1 MEIYAK
7 RLPKAMY
14 NSRVLFNP
22 YQYEPLMKLFDSD
35 THEYN
40 AKNILITDEVGV
52 GKTVE
57 AGIIIKEYL
66 RLYPNARVIIICP
79 AKLCENWKEEMDS
92 LFDEKFKN
100 FREDKDI
107 EEEDPSI
114 ILPNSF
120 FIRTEDVDKSKDE
133 QVENEEE
140 NSKEDEDDKDFTE
153 GIKVKL
159 KKYNL
164 QTYDLLIVDEAHSI
178 RNKGKLF
185 DGIKALISNNTSK
198 LQDELRIFMTATP
211 VVNKDQDYKSLEEL
225 LKLNTRDFENTK
237 TLQGQ
242 ANCYDYQLEINM
254 KEFDFSEAEKEVI
267 EYVYFDKCANHN
279 RGYMKRA
286 MASSIN
292 TLCEY
297 YDECEINRE
306 KVVENEINEIKEIK
320 NHNVED
326 KIRASDYFDLDDNNV
341 SYSEK
346 IKKMYEKMYADNTSL
361 NLVEN
366 NNQDKLKELLNKV
379 KTTDSK
385 FKALMELVNEIKKQE
400 DENNE
405 PVKIVIFTWSKC
417 TAKYLE
423 EKLKDS
429 DYIRKLT
436 GKEEVFCFDKTAV
449 INGDTK
455 NAMDILNDFEKTKN
469 TMVLIGTEAA
479 REGLNMQFC
488 HNLIHYD
495 FPFTPASLCQRN
507 GRIYRPRKEY
517 DSMNPRVWYMY
528 SRYGYDV
535 RQYDEIILSKLDLV
549 NKFSDKE
556 LIVPMNILP
565 VDNEKL
571 KKALFINFVDTFVDN
586 VEVNEN
592 NKVIKIKNI
601 ETLKNYLEEDVDL
614 QKIFEEN
621 CYESENKIDELIK
634 KYIEKGCSEDKK
646 KRENES
652 LEEYKK
658 EYCKKLREL
667 YKYIFGEEISVSTTE
682 YDTDEIRKKL
692 LIEFSTK
699 CGEMFREYS
708 KDMKLR
714 PITNGDIKLEDIW
727 YSWQIYSVDGGRK
740 LMRILSDGEVETT
753 RAEFANHYAMWRE

>member
-1 MEIYAK
+1 
-7 RLPKAMY
+7 MY
-14 NSRVLFNP
+14 NSKVLFNP
-22 YQYEPLMKLFDSD
+22 YQYEPLMKLFDSE

-40 AKNILITDEVGV
+40 GKNILITDEVGV

-66 RLYPNARVIIICP
+66 QLRPNARVIIVCP
-79 AKLCENWKEEMDS
+79 AKLCENWKKEMDI

-120 FIRTEDVDKSKDE
+120 FIRTEDVDNSKDE

-140 NSKEDEDDKDFTE
+140 NSQGDSQGDRVDNDFTK
-153 GIKVKL
+153 GIKSKL

-164 QTYDLLIVDEAHSI
+164 QAYDLLIVDEAHSI

-211 VVNKDQDYKSLEEL
+211 VVNNDQDYESLEEL
-225 LKLNTRDFENTK
+225 LKLNTRDFVSTK
-237 TLQGQ
+237 TMQGQ
-242 ANCYDYQLEINM
+242 ANCYDYKLEIKM
-254 KEFDFSEAEKEVI
+254 KEFDFSEEEKEI
-267 EYVYFDKCANHN
+267 IKYVYYNIFEKHN

-292 TLCEY
+292 TLREY
-297 YDECEINRE
+297 YDESEINRE
-306 KVVENEINEIKEIK
+306 KVVENEIKEIK

-346 IKKMYEKMYADNTSL
+346 IKKMYEKMHADNTSL

-366 NNQDKLKELLNKV
+366 NNQDKLKELLEKV
-379 KTTDSK
+379 ENVDSK

-517 DSMNPRVWYMY
+517 DSMNPLVWYMY

-667 YKYIFGEEISVSTTE
+667 YKYIFGEEINVSMQNC
-682 YDTDEIRKKL
+682 DIDEIRKEL

-699 CGEMFREYS
+699 CDEMFNEYR
-708 KDMKLR
+708 KNMKLR
-714 PITNGDIKLEDIW
+714 TIKEGDIREIEDIW
-727 YSWQIYSVDGGRK
+727 YSWQIYSTDAGRK
-740 LMRILSDGEVETT
+740 LIRILSEGEVEIT
-753 RAEFANHYAMWRE
+753 RAEFINHHVMWRE

>member
-1 MEIYAK
+1 
-7 RLPKAMY
+7 MY

-66 RLYPNARVIIICP
+66 RLYPNARVIIVCP
-79 AKLCENWKEEMDS
+79 AKLCENWKKEMDI

-120 FIRTEDVDKSKDE
+120 FIRTEDVDNSKDE

-140 NSKEDEDDKDFTE
+140 NSQGYRVDNDFTK
-153 GIKVKL
+153 GIKSKL

-164 QTYDLLIVDEAHSI
+164 QAYDLLIVDEAHSI
-178 RNKGKLF
+178 RNKGRLF
-185 DGIKALISNNTSK
+185 NGIRELIKTNTSK

-211 VVNKDQDYKSLEEL
+211 VVNNDQDYESLEEL
-225 LKLNTRDFENTK
+225 LKLNTRDFVSTK
-237 TLQGQ
+237 TMQGQ
-242 ANCYDYQLEINM
+242 ANCYDYKLEIKM
-254 KEFDFSEAEKEVI
+254 KEFDFSEEEKEI
-267 EYVYFDKCANHN
+267 IKYVYYNIFEKHN

-292 TLCEY
+292 TLREY
-297 YDECEINRE
+297 YIQKVEDREKMLKNEIMGIKEVKKFNDESNMSARDRFDLAEING
-306 KVVENEINEIKEIK
+306 
-320 NHNVED
+320 
-326 KIRASDYFDLDDNNV
+326 
-341 SYSEK
+341 SYSEV
-346 IKKMYEKMYADNTSL
+346 IREIYDANSSS
-361 NLVEN
+361 NSVEN
-366 NNQDKLKELLNKV
+366 NDQDKLEELLEKV
-379 KTTDSK
+379 ENVDSK

-405 PVKIVIFTWSKC
+405 PVKIIIFTWSKC

-429 DYIRKLT
+429 DCIRKIT
-436 GKEEVFCFDKTAV
+436 GKEEVFCFDKTVV

-455 NAMDILNDFEKTKN
+455 NAIDILNDFEKTKKS
-469 TMVLIGTEAA
+469 MVLIGTEAA

-495 FPFTPASLCQRN
+495 FPFTPASICQRN

-571 KKALFINFVDTFVDN
+571 KKALFINFVDN

-634 KYIEKGCSEDKK
+634 KYIEKGCSEYKK

-682 YDTDEIRKKL
+682 HDTDEIRKKL

-699 CGEMFREYS
+699 CDEMFNEYR
-708 KDMKLR
+708 KNMKLR
-714 PITNGDIKLEDIW
+714 TIKEGDIREIEDIW
-727 YSWQIYSVDGGRK
+727 YSWQIYSTDAGRK